1 MPGMMTRALIVGLV
15 ALAFPAAGGQL
26 SLGDVVARAEARFE
40 GRVIGAELVDGR
52 REEKTGTVYALRLL
66 TPQGAVLNLRFDAAT
81 GAFLEA
87 EGRGLSAARKR
98 P

>member
-1 MPGMMTRALIVGLV
+1 MPGMLTRALILGL
-15 ALAFPAAGGQL
+15 LAIASPAAGGQV
-26 SLGDVVARAEARFE
+26 SLGEVVAKAEARFE

-52 REEKTGTVYALRLL
+52 REERTDTVYALRLL
-66 TPQGAVLNLRFDAAT
+66 TPQGAVLNLRFDAAS
-81 GAFLEA
+81 GSFLEA

>member
-1 MPGMMTRALIVGLV
+1 MPGMMTRALILGL
-15 ALAFPAAGGQL
+15 LAIASPAAGGQV
-26 SLGDVVARAEARFE
+26 SLGEVVAKAEARFE

-52 REEKTGTVYALRLL
+52 REERTDTVYALRLL

-81 GAFLEA
+81 GRFLEA